1 MTHRI
6 VTFIING
13 LNHNI
18 MHNNY
23 RLSLRIMTLSIMATS
38 KMTFFIMTLCITTP
52 SIADT
57 HYDTSIMGLIVTLSI
72 KDSQLL
78 AKQHTEL

>member
-1 MTHRI
+1 MTHI
-6 VTFIING
+6 IMTFIIDG
-13 LNHNI
+13 LNHNTE
-18 MHNNY
+18 HNNY
-23 RLSLRIMTLSIMATS
+23 RMSLRIMTLTIMTFS
-38 KMTFFIMTLCITTP
+38 KMTFFTMTLCITTP